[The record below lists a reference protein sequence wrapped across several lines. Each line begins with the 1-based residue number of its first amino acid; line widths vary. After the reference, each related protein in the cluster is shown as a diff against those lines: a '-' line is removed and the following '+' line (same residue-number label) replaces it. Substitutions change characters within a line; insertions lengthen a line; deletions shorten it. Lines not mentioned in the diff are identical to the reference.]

1 MIQRAAWTASAAL
14 LLVVALACG
23 ESEPSAIARGPGANA
38 DPPRVLIRQ
47 PIAEP
52 SDGNRAPEIRG
63 LRFEPVQPAAD
74 EPLRVI
80 ADTFDAD
87 GDFVHLSYRWFYQG
101 REVTGDSDQV
111 TFFNSRKQDW
121 IEVRVTPSDGQ
132 LEGQIVKAETRVANR
147 APSAITLRMETSRSL
162 QAGVPIVARPYSHD
176 YDGDGVVFEY
186 SWTLNGIAQ
195 AVEGNTFLTAGLKR
209 GDKIRVRVIAT
220 DGEAHSP
227 PVTSEEFEIQNAP
240 PEIVSR
246 PTGIDRGGSFDYQL
260 DVKDPDSRRFSYRL
274 VRAPKGMD
282 IDLVSGRIRWKPR
295 PGQRGTYPIEIVVDD
310 RSGGRSY
317 QSFELT
323 LHGPEAGPASR

>member
-1 MIQRAAWTASAAL
+1 MTQRAARTACAAL
-14 LLVVALACG
+14 LPIVALACF
-23 ESEPSAIARGPGANA
+23 ESEPPAIAGGPSASSG
-38 DPPRVLIRQ
+38 PQRVLAHQ
-47 PIAEP
+47 ASAEA

-63 LRFEPVQPAAD
+63 LRFEPKQPAAD

-101 REVTGDSDQV
+101 KEVTGDSDRV
-111 TFFNSRKQDW
+111 TFFNSKKQDW

-132 LEGQIVKAETRVANR
+132 LEGQLVKAETRVANR
-147 APSAITLRMETSRSL
+147 APSAIALRMEASHSL

-176 YDGDGVVFEY
+176 YDGDGVRFEY
-186 SWTLNGIAQ
+186 SWTLNGIPQ
-195 AVEGNTFLTAGLKR
+195 PVQGNTFLTAGLKR

-227 PVTSEEFEIQNAP
+227 SVTSEEFEIQNAP

-246 PTGIDRGGSFDYQL
+246 PTGIDRDGSFDYQL
-260 DVKDPDSRRFSYRL
+260 EVKDPDNRHFSYRL
-274 VRAPKGMD
+274 VRAPKGMA
-282 IDLVSGRIRWKPR
+282 IDLVSGRIHWKPH

-317 QSFELT
+317 QNFELT
-323 LHGPEAGPASR
+323 LHDPQAGPASR